1 MTETNDTSETN
12 AVAARPS
19 RVRFAEPCDFD
30 ALMDLCCALHQE
42 NGLFEMSRDRVREM
56 LMKHFDM
63 TGGMIGVI
71 GPPGALEGAI
81 VMHMSQM
88 WYSDDWLLE
97 ELFSYVKPE
106 FRRSSNATD
115 LIEFAKACA
124 ERIGVPLLIG
134 IISNTRT
141 EAKVGLYRRR
151 LGTPAG
157 AFFVANVGGARGP
170 AAGLPQSA
178 AAAA

>member
-1 MTETNDTSETN
+1 MSKSKDG
-12 AVAARPS
+12 AATG

-30 ALMDLCCALHQE
+30 DLMALCCALHEE

-71 GPPGALEGAI
+71 GPPGAIEGAI

-97 ELFSYVKPE
+97 ELFSYVRPE

-115 LIEFAKACA
+115 LIEFAKGCA

-151 LGTPAG
+151 LGSPAG
-157 AFFVANVGGARGP
+157 AFFVANAPQARGP
-170 AAGLPQSA
+170 AAAGRGSTA
-178 AAAA
+178 AAA